1 LARGNEAGSSQ
12 GQTLHRFLALRT
24 GHGDFIA
31 YHRRF
36 NHDEDDCEMQC
47 LHCDGDKTPGHIVFC
62 PKSLGVYRD
71 WPWSNGTKRRRRPET
86 TEEKRLYLK
95 DIMAAPK
102 AFNKFV
108 EITEIFWPHEK
119 QDRPGRQQG
128 RNDEAH
134 SAASAGGEARGAGD
148 G

>member
-1 LARGNEAGSSQ
+1 
-12 GQTLHRFLALRT
+12 
-24 GHGDFIA
+24 
-31 YHRRF
+31 
-36 NHDEDDCEMQC
+36 MQC
-47 LHCDGDKTPGHIVFC
+47 PHCGGDKTPEHIVFC
-62 PKSLGVYRD
+62 PKSLGVFRG
-71 WPWSNGTKRRRRPET
+71 WPWPNGTRRRRRPET
-86 TEEKRLYLK
+86 TDEKRQYLK

-128 RNDEAH
+128 HNAEAH
-134 SAASAGGEARGAGD
+134 RAASAGAAGVEAGEAGD